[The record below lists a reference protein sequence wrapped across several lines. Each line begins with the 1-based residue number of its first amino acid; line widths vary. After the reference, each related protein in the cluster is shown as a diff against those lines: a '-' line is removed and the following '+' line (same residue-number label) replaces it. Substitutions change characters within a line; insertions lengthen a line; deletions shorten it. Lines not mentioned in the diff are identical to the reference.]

1 LLLQCFLY
9 TARSELSGALR
20 IRDTMCLWWQAAH
33 MCNSGK
39 GESAQLQETYHSLA
53 CTST

>member
-9 TARSELSGALR
+9 TARSEPSGALR
-20 IRDTMCLWWQAAH
+20 IRDTMCLRQAAQT
-33 MCNSGK
+33 CNSGK
-39 GESAQLQETYHSLA
+39 GELAQLQETYHSLA